1 MEKKAVIKDVKDE
14 KETFYNIKYDRI
26 TKIKG
31 KYGKTYGTVIK
42 TEYEQEK
49 AKQ

>member
-1 MEKKAVIKDVKDE
+1 MDKKTETNNRREE

-42 TEYEQEK
+42 T
-49 AKQ
+49 